1 MMNKKGYLLIGLIY
15 SLFITNIMSQELKTP
30 TLEDLIPGGETYRYA
45 ENLYSLQWWPSLSW
59 AASDPS
65 APA

>member
-45 ENLYSLQWWPSLSW
+45 ENLYSLQWWG
-59 AASDPS
+59 
-65 APA
+65 